1 MTTPLR
7 ARRALWTAC
16 LTLAL
21 VCGLSASAMAQTT
34 TTTTTYDD
42 DTNFNWPLSTSLMIV
57 GLPSTTT
64 AVIVCAPIPNACYI
78 TSFSLQLTVDISS
91 AEVDTMRRFMQA
103 NARSLM
109 LDVSVGGGDSVDDLA
124 HMLRV
129 PLSEHAQFAEGVR
142 RHREQILPLLHDDQI
157 TKESARDM
165 ILVMAK
171 IRKA

>member
-1 MTTPLR
+1 MTASHR

-16 LTLAL
+16 ITLAL

-34 TTTTTYDD
+34 TYEDD
-42 DTNFNWPLSTSLMIV
+42 GFNFPLSTSLMIV

-78 TSFSLQLTVDISS
+78 TSFSLQITVDISS

-142 RHREQILPLLHDDQI
+142 RHREQILPLLRDDQV
-157 TKESARDM
+157 TSESARDM
-165 ILVMAK
+165 IMVMAK